1 MHIQTTATDVRV
13 THRMTGNIPK
23 QTDLFIEVDDLKGT
37 PVAAFTSG
45 FKAATWLR
53 DNGFT
58 YVPGSQGLWSKR
70 KAGGGLSLGQETS
83 TDAEEVLAEIKRH
96 GRKQSDRDH
105 HDLFDFN
112 SGIMDR
118 LQDGDDVTV
127 SPLSERTQ
135 HENRDK
141 NRDAWQQYQQQRT
154 L

>member
-23 QTDLFIEVDDLKGT
+23 QTDLFVEVDDLKGT

-70 KAGGGLSLGQETS
+70 KAGGGLSLERVTS
-83 TDAEEVLAEIKRH
+83 TDTPSQQDEMPRRFWQRLKDITRSKLFESVFVFIAFILTVLIAR
-96 GRKQSDRDH
+96 
-105 HDLFDFN
+105 N
-112 SGIMDR
+112 
-118 LQDGDDVTV
+118 
-127 SPLSERTQ
+127 
-135 HENRDK
+135 
-141 NRDAWQQYQQQRT
+141 
-154 L
+154 

>member
-23 QTDLFIEVDDLKGT
+23 QTDLFVEVDDLKGT

-83 TDAEEVLAEIKRH
+83 TDTPSQPDGTPRKFWQRLKDTAENNLTET
-96 GRKQSDRDH
+96 
-105 HDLFDFN
+105 
-112 SGIMDR
+112 IMISSI
-118 LQDGDDVTV
+118 LILGSWIAYKMATM
-127 SPLSERTQ
+127 
-135 HENRDK
+135 
-141 NRDAWQQYQQQRT
+141 
-154 L
+154 

>member
-37 PVAAFTSG
+37 PVAAFSSG

-70 KAGGGLSLGQETS
+70 KAGGGLSLERVTS
-83 TDAEEVLAEIKRH
+83 TDTPSQPDEMP
-96 GRKQSDRDH
+96 RKFWQRLKDTTDQTPFEMATR
-105 HDLFDFN
+105 LLILC
-112 SGIMDR
+112 GI
-118 LQDGDDVTV
+118 
-127 SPLSERTQ
+127 
-135 HENRDK
+135 
-141 NRDAWQQYQQQRT
+141 T
-154 L
+154 LVAYKLLTM

>member
-13 THRMTGNIPK
+13 THRMTGNTPK
-23 QTDLFIEVDDLKGT
+23 QTDLFVEVDDLKGT

-83 TDAEEVLAEIKRH
+83 TDTPSQPDEMPRKFWQRLKDTAENNLTET
-96 GRKQSDRDH
+96 
-105 HDLFDFN
+105 
-112 SGIMDR
+112 IMISSI
-118 LQDGDDVTV
+118 LILGSWIAYKMATM
-127 SPLSERTQ
+127 
-135 HENRDK
+135 
-141 NRDAWQQYQQQRT
+141 
-154 L
+154 

>member
-70 KAGGGLSLGQETS
+70 KAGGGLSLERVTS
-83 TDAEEVLAEIKRH
+83 TDTPSQPDGTPRKFWQRLKDTAENNMTET
-96 GRKQSDRDH
+96 
-105 HDLFDFN
+105 
-112 SGIMDR
+112 IMISSI
-118 LQDGDDVTV
+118 LILGSWIAYKMATM
-127 SPLSERTQ
+127 
-135 HENRDK
+135 
-141 NRDAWQQYQQQRT
+141 
-154 L
+154 

>member
-23 QTDLFIEVDDLKGT
+23 QTDLFVEVDDLKGT

-70 KAGGGLSLGQETS
+70 KAGGGLSLERVTS
-83 TDAEEVLAEIKRH
+83 TDTPSQPDEMP
-96 GRKQSDRDH
+96 RKFWQRLKDTADQTPFEMATR
-105 HDLFDFN
+105 LLILC
-112 SGIMDR
+112 GI
-118 LQDGDDVTV
+118 
-127 SPLSERTQ
+127 
-135 HENRDK
+135 
-141 NRDAWQQYQQQRT
+141 T
-154 L
+154 LVAYKLLTM

>member
-23 QTDLFIEVDDLKGT
+23 QTDLFIEVDDLKGA

-70 KAGGGLSLGQETS
+70 KAGGGLSLERVTS
-83 TDAEEVLAEIKRH
+83 MDTPSQPEEMPRKFWQRLKDITRSKLFESVFVFIALILAVLIAR
-96 GRKQSDRDH
+96 
-105 HDLFDFN
+105 N
-112 SGIMDR
+112 
-118 LQDGDDVTV
+118 
-127 SPLSERTQ
+127 
-135 HENRDK
+135 
-141 NRDAWQQYQQQRT
+141 
-154 L
+154 

>member
-23 QTDLFIEVDDLKGT
+23 QTDLFVEVDDLKGT

-83 TDAEEVLAEIKRH
+83 TDTPSQPDEMPRKFWQRLKDTAENNLTET
-96 GRKQSDRDH
+96 
-105 HDLFDFN
+105 
-112 SGIMDR
+112 IMISSI
-118 LQDGDDVTV
+118 LILGSWIAYKMATM
-127 SPLSERTQ
+127 
-135 HENRDK
+135 
-141 NRDAWQQYQQQRT
+141 
-154 L
+154 

>member
-37 PVAAFTSG
+37 PVAAFSSG

-70 KAGGGLSLGQETS
+70 KAGGGLSLGRVTS
-83 TDAEEVLAEIKRH
+83 TDTPSQPDEMPRKFWQRLKDTAENNLTET
-96 GRKQSDRDH
+96 
-105 HDLFDFN
+105 
-112 SGIMDR
+112 IMISSI
-118 LQDGDDVTV
+118 LILGSWIAYKMVTM
-127 SPLSERTQ
+127 
-135 HENRDK
+135 
-141 NRDAWQQYQQQRT
+141 
-154 L
+154 

>member
-37 PVAAFTSG
+37 PVAAFSSG

-70 KAGGGLSLGQETS
+70 KAGGGLSLERVTS
-83 TDAEEVLAEIKRH
+83 TDTPSQPDEMPRKFWQRLKDTAENNLTET
-96 GRKQSDRDH
+96 
-105 HDLFDFN
+105 
-112 SGIMDR
+112 IMISSI
-118 LQDGDDVTV
+118 LILGSWIAYKMATM
-127 SPLSERTQ
+127 
-135 HENRDK
+135 
-141 NRDAWQQYQQQRT
+141 
-154 L
+154 

>member
-70 KAGGGLSLGQETS
+70 KAGGGLSLERVTS
-83 TDAEEVLAEIKRH
+83 TDTPSQPDGTPKKFWQRLKDTAENNLTET
-96 GRKQSDRDH
+96 
-105 HDLFDFN
+105 
-112 SGIMDR
+112 IMISSI
-118 LQDGDDVTV
+118 LILGSWIAYKMATM
-127 SPLSERTQ
+127 
-135 HENRDK
+135 
-141 NRDAWQQYQQQRT
+141 
-154 L
+154 

>member
-13 THRMTGNIPK
+13 THRMTGNTPK
-23 QTDLFIEVDDLKGT
+23 QTDLFVEVDDLKGT

-83 TDAEEVLAEIKRH
+83 TDTPSQPDGTPRKFWQRLKDTAENNLTET
-96 GRKQSDRDH
+96 
-105 HDLFDFN
+105 
-112 SGIMDR
+112 IMISSI
-118 LQDGDDVTV
+118 LILGSWIAYKMATM
-127 SPLSERTQ
+127 
-135 HENRDK
+135 
-141 NRDAWQQYQQQRT
+141 
-154 L
+154 

>member
-23 QTDLFIEVDDLKGT
+23 QTDLFVEVDDLKGT

-70 KAGGGLSLGQETS
+70 KAGGGSSSERVTS
-83 TDAEEVLAEIKRH
+83 TDTPSQPDKMPRKFWQRLKDITRSKLFESVFVFIALILAVWIAR
-96 GRKQSDRDH
+96 
-105 HDLFDFN
+105 N
-112 SGIMDR
+112 
-118 LQDGDDVTV
+118 
-127 SPLSERTQ
+127 
-135 HENRDK
+135 
-141 NRDAWQQYQQQRT
+141 
-154 L
+154 

>member
-83 TDAEEVLAEIKRH
+83 TDTPSQPDEMPRKFWQRLKDTAENNLTET
-96 GRKQSDRDH
+96 
-105 HDLFDFN
+105 
-112 SGIMDR
+112 IMIS
-118 LQDGDDVTV
+118 LILILGSWIAYKMATM
-127 SPLSERTQ
+127 
-135 HENRDK
+135 
-141 NRDAWQQYQQQRT
+141 
-154 L
+154 

>member
-37 PVAAFTSG
+37 PVAAFSSG

-70 KAGGGLSLGQETS
+70 KAGGGLSLERVTS
-83 TDAEEVLAEIKRH
+83 TDTPSQPDEMPRKFWQRLKDITRSKLFESVFVFIALVLAVLIAR
-96 GRKQSDRDH
+96 
-105 HDLFDFN
+105 N
-112 SGIMDR
+112 
-118 LQDGDDVTV
+118 
-127 SPLSERTQ
+127 
-135 HENRDK
+135 
-141 NRDAWQQYQQQRT
+141 
-154 L
+154 

>member
-83 TDAEEVLAEIKRH
+83 TDTPSQPDEMPRKFWQRLKDTAENNLTET
-96 GRKQSDRDH
+96 
-105 HDLFDFN
+105 
-112 SGIMDR
+112 IMISSI
-118 LQDGDDVTV
+118 LILGSWIAYKMATM
-127 SPLSERTQ
+127 
-135 HENRDK
+135 
-141 NRDAWQQYQQQRT
+141 
-154 L
+154 

>member
-23 QTDLFIEVDDLKGT
+23 QTDLFVEVDDLKGT

-70 KAGGGLSLGQETS
+70 KAGGGLLLGQETS
-83 TDAEEVLAEIKRH
+83 TDTPSQQDEMPRRFWQRLKDITRSKLFESVFVFIALILAVLIAR
-96 GRKQSDRDH
+96 
-105 HDLFDFN
+105 N
-112 SGIMDR
+112 
-118 LQDGDDVTV
+118 
-127 SPLSERTQ
+127 
-135 HENRDK
+135 
-141 NRDAWQQYQQQRT
+141 
-154 L
+154 

>member
-23 QTDLFIEVDDLKGT
+23 QADLFVEVDDLKGT

-70 KAGGGLSLGQETS
+70 KAGGGLSLERVTS
-83 TDAEEVLAEIKRH
+83 TDTPSQPDEMPRKFWQRLKDTAENNLTET
-96 GRKQSDRDH
+96 
-105 HDLFDFN
+105 
-112 SGIMDR
+112 IMISSI
-118 LQDGDDVTV
+118 LILGSWIAYKMATM
-127 SPLSERTQ
+127 
-135 HENRDK
+135 
-141 NRDAWQQYQQQRT
+141 
-154 L
+154 

>member
-70 KAGGGLSLGQETS
+70 KAGGGLSLERVTS
-83 TDAEEVLAEIKRH
+83 TDTPSQPDGTPRKFWQRLKDTAENNLTET
-96 GRKQSDRDH
+96 
-105 HDLFDFN
+105 
-112 SGIMDR
+112 IMISSI
-118 LQDGDDVTV
+118 LILGSWIAYKMATM
-127 SPLSERTQ
+127 
-135 HENRDK
+135 
-141 NRDAWQQYQQQRT
+141 
-154 L
+154 

>member
-23 QTDLFIEVDDLKGT
+23 QTDLFVEVDDLKGT

-70 KAGGGLSLGQETS
+70 KAGGGLSLERVTSMDTPSQPDGTPRKFWQRLKDTAENNLTET
-83 TDAEEVLAEIKRH
+83 
-96 GRKQSDRDH
+96 
-105 HDLFDFN
+105 
-112 SGIMDR
+112 IMIS
-118 LQDGDDVTV
+118 LILILGSWIAYKMATM
-127 SPLSERTQ
+127 
-135 HENRDK
+135 
-141 NRDAWQQYQQQRT
+141 
-154 L
+154 